1 MVATAGAQT
10 SSRLI
15 VKGLPKYLTK
25 ERLAKHFGTKG
36 EVTDAQVVQ
45 LKEDEDGDD
54 GDGDGDDDVFRV
66 KGGRGGRGRG
76 GAAGRGG
83 RGRGR
88 GDKPKSRQFGFVG
101 FRTEEQAAAALKYF
115 NNTFIDT
122 SRLRCEFA
130 LPVAHASLPRGWSK
144 YTKGT
149 SAFARREDAKVAAAA
164 KAAAAAGD
172 VAAKAAEA
180 ERPLLAR
187 AAKKLAAAK
196 RRALAPDAAAEN
208 DPKLKEFL
216 ELMRS
221 RDKQALWA
229 DDGRG
234 APSLPVG
241 VAVKSANTEAVES
254 RRAGGK
260 GIMLKRTH
268 LTFDDDDDA
277 DDAAAGEQLQ
287 FDGDGDGSDDD
298 MYEENDVAAGDGDG
312 GDGGSD
318 QRDAVVDDDDVDDLA
333 YMRAR
338 MQKGAGTPAAAAADA
353 AARADADAEGS
364 ESDAD
369 EESSSDEESD
379 SDEDEAAGAKAEAGA
394 SAGGEEIDYDALFS
408 KRPAGGED
416 GVGGEGAGG
425 GTDAGAQ
432 GDAPSDAGGN
442 AGGPSAEELAATS
455 GRVMVRNL
463 AYCTTEEDLTGL
475 FSPHGELTEVHL
487 VRDRR
492 TRQSKGFAYVLFM
505 IPECAPRAAEALNG
519 AIFQGRLINI
529 APALPRASGGA
540 MRAGGGGEGDE
551 GGDGAPAAP
560 ARAGNTTT
568 FKAQREEERRKGAGK
583 GEDAVAAAKGALFMR
598 SDTVAAA
605 SAAHLGV
612 TKRDLLDVEGDDA
625 AVRLAL
631 GEVHAVAETKATL
644 RAAGVDVDRLE
655 AAAERKD
662 PAAMLPS
669 TGASAAILVKNL
681 PFDCQ
686 EEELEQ
692 LFSKRCP
699 VKRVV
704 LPRSRALAIVEYET
718 SADAKG
724 AFKALAYRRFKN
736 MPLYLQWVPRGVVG
750 EPPKEGEEG
759 AAKGAGATTAAKERA
774 AKRRAA
780 EAALAEGGAAGAKAV
795 ADAEEDGS
803 AGDDGEDAE
812 GADADGAEAC
822 VLYVKNLSF
831 KTSDD
836 ALRKHFAKAKGDAK
850 GGLRHASV
858 ARKLRGQGK
867 KGADGGDG
875 ITLGYG
881 FAEFSSAA
889 AARAAAA
896 QLDGSKLDGHTLSV
910 TVSRTKG
917 GSGAGGAK
925 AGAGGKKRGKFTKVI
940 VRNVAFE
947 ATQKDLRTL
956 LSPFGHLRSLRL
968 PKKFDGTHRGFAFAE
983 FVTSAEAAAAVDALR
998 SAHLYGRHLV
1008 IEPAKADESVEE
1020 ISKRSADR
1028 LVGHAAD
1035 EMRAKKRA
1043 KTSKR

>member
-54 GDGDGDDDVFRV
+54 GDGDGDDD
-66 KGGRGGRGRG
+66 
-76 GAAGRGG
+76 
-83 RGRGR
+83 
-88 GDKPKSRQFGFVG
+88 FGFVG

-254 RRAGGK
+254 RRAG
-260 GIMLKRTH
+260 
-268 LTFDDDDDA
+268 
-277 DDAAAGEQLQ
+277 
-287 FDGDGDGSDDD
+287 
-298 MYEENDVAAGDGDG
+298 
-312 GDGGSD
+312 
-318 QRDAVVDDDDVDDLA
+318 
-333 YMRAR
+333 
-338 MQKGAGTPAAAAADA
+338 
-353 AARADADAEGS
+353 
-364 ESDAD
+364 
-369 EESSSDEESD
+369 
-379 SDEDEAAGAKAEAGA
+379 AGAKAEAGA

-432 GDAPSDAGGN
+432 GDAPSDAGGD

-795 ADAEEDGS
+795 ADAEEDGT

-836 ALRKHFAKAKGDAK
+836 ALRKHFAKAKGDAQ